1 MTFPTGTTIPTTNL
15 ASGSS
20 DPSLARADLYDL
32 VVAVNAIIESYNAA
46 QGVLVLDGSAKVS
59 TGYMPSTI
67 AVTGNIALQPST
79 GIVSV
84 QNALR
89 LAQIVTADLGTQT
102 GTTSPT
108 AGDLVYLT
116 DGDAGQPCLGC
127 YDGTKWRIVRFGTQV
142 GDVGAE
148 ITATATMTAEAD

>member
-32 VVAVNAIIESYNAA
+32 VVAVNAIIAGYNAA
-46 QGVLVLDGSAKVS
+46 QGVLVLNSSGTVS
-59 TGYMPSTI
+59 TAYLPPTI

-84 QNALR
+84 QSALR
-89 LAQIVTADLGTQT
+89 LSQIVTADLGTQT
-102 GTTSPT
+102 GTTSPS

-116 DGDAGQPCLGC
+116 DGDAGRPCLSV
-127 YDGTKWRIVRFGTQV
+127 YDGSKWRIVRLATEV
-142 GDVGAE
+142 GDVGAS
-148 ITATATMTAEAD
+148 ITATATLTAEAD

>member
-1 MTFPTGTTIPTTNL
+1 MTFPTGTQIPTTNL

-32 VVAVNAIIESYNAA
+32 VVAVNAIIASYNAA
-46 QGVLVLDGSAKVS
+46 QGVLVLNGSAKVATS
-59 TGYMPSTI
+59 YLPSTI
-67 AVTGNIALQPST
+67 AVTGDIALQPST

-89 LAQIVTADLGTQT
+89 LAQTVTADLGTQT

-116 DGDAGQPCLGC
+116 DGDAGRPCLGC
-127 YDGTKWRIVRFGTQV
+127 YDGTKWRIVRFATQV
-142 GDVGAE
+142 GDVGATL
-148 ITATATMTAEAD
+148 TAAATLTGEAD

>member
-15 ASGSS
+15 ASASS

-46 QGVLVLDGSAKVS
+46 QGVLVLNGSAKVA
-59 TGYMPSTI
+59 TGYLPSTI

-89 LAQIVTADLGTQT
+89 LSQIVTADLGTQT
-102 GTTSPT
+102 GTTSPS

-116 DGDAGQPCLGC
+116 DGDAGRPCLGC
-127 YDGTKWRIVRFGTQV
+127 YDGTKWRVVRFATQV
-142 GDVGAE
+142 GDVGAA
-148 ITATATMTAEAD
+148 ITATATLSATAV

>member
-32 VVAVNAIIESYNAA
+32 VVAVNAIIESYNSA
-46 QGVLVLDGSAKVS
+46 QGVLVLNGSAKVA
-59 TGYMPSTI
+59 TGYLPSTI
-67 AVTGNIALQPST
+67 AVTGDIALQPST

-116 DGDAGQPCLGC
+116 DGDAGRPCLGC
-127 YDGTKWRIVRFGTQV
+127 YDGSAWRIVRLATAV
-142 GDVGAE
+142 GDVGATL
-148 ITATATMTAEAD
+148 TATAALAAEAD